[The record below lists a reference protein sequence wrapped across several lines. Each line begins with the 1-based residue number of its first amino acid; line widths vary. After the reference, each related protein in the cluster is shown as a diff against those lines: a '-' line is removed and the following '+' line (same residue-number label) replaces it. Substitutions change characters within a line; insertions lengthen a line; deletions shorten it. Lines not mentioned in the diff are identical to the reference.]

1 MLSDVTRLSQW
12 MGHHRT
18 RMELGPLS
26 ILIRKLLSHSLLST
40 DDQQA
45 IAALPHKLRRLQPGE
60 SILRE
65 GDQAEICPVLLSGFA
80 YRQKVASDG
89 GRQIVA
95 LKLPGDALDL
105 QSLYLEK
112 ADHDIRMLTTAEM
125 ALVPLAA
132 MEQLT
137 IKRPAVARAVL
148 IDILVEASIG
158 REWLLNIGRRNALAR
173 LAHLLCEL
181 HDRVSDI
188 ASEASEYFEIPL
200 TQEQLADLLG
210 LTPVHIN
217 RMVRQ
222 LEKMGAIGR
231 PSRSLTILNLSELA
245 KISKFSS
252 AYLHR
257 NNVSGV

>member
-1 MLSDVTRLSQW
+1 MPSDVTPLSRW
-12 MGHHRT
+12 MDQHRA

-40 DDQQA
+40 ADQEA
-45 IAALPHKLRRLQPGE
+45 IAALPHKIKTLPQGG

-65 GDQAEICPVLLSGFA
+65 GDQAEICPILLSGFA

-105 QSLYLEK
+105 QSLYLQK
-112 ADHDIRMLTTAEM
+112 ADHDVRMLTPAEL

-132 MEQLT
+132 IEQLT
-137 IKRPAVARAVL
+137 IARPGVARAIL
-148 IDILVEASIG
+148 IDILIESSIS

-188 ASEASEYFEIPL
+188 ASETSDHFEIPL

-231 PSRSLTILNLSELA
+231 PSRSLTILNFAELA
-245 KISKFSS
+245 KISSFSS

-257 NNVSGV
+257 SNASRV

>member
-1 MLSDVTRLSQW
+1 MASDVTPLPRW
-12 MGHHRT
+12 MDQHSV

-26 ILIRKLLSHSLLST
+26 ILIRKLLSHSPLSAS
-40 DDQQA
+40 DQEA
-45 IAALPHKLRRLQPGE
+45 IAALPHKIKRLLPGE
-60 SILRE
+60 TILRE
-65 GDQAEICPVLLSGFA
+65 GDQADICPILLDGFA
-80 YRQKVASDG
+80 YRQKVAADG

-105 QSLYLEK
+105 QSLYLRK
-112 ADHDIRMLTTAEM
+112 ADHDVQMLTSAEL

-132 MEQLT
+132 IERLT
-137 IKRPAVARAVL
+137 IARPAVARAIL
-148 IDILVEASIG
+148 IDILIESSIG

-181 HDRVSDI
+181 HDRVNDV
-188 ASEASEYFEIPL
+188 ASETSDHFEIPL

-217 RMVRQ
+217 RMIRQ

-231 PSRSLTILNLSELA
+231 PSRSLTILNFMELT
-245 KISKFSS
+245 KISSFSS

-257 NNVSGV
+257 SNASRD

>member
-1 MLSDVTRLSQW
+1 MRSEATPLSRW
-12 MGHHRT
+12 MDQHRS
-18 RMELGPLS
+18 RMELGALS
-26 ILIRKLLSHSLLST
+26 IFIRRLLNHSFLSAA
-40 DDQQA
+40 DQEA
-45 IAALPHKLRRLQPGE
+45 IAALPYKIKNMPPGG

-65 GDQAEICPVLLSGFA
+65 GDQAEICPILLSGFA

-95 LKLPGDALDL
+95 LKLPGDALDF
-105 QSLYLEK
+105 QSLYMKK
-112 ADHDIRMLTTAEM
+112 ADHDIRTLTAVEF
-125 ALVPLAA
+125 ALVPLSAL
-132 MEQLT
+132 EQLT
-137 IKRPAVARAVL
+137 MARPAVARAVL
-148 IDILVEASIG
+148 IDILIESSIS

-188 ASEASEYFEIPL
+188 AGETSANFEVPL

-210 LTPVHIN
+210 LTPVHVN

-231 PSRSLTILNLSELA
+231 PSRSLTILHFSSLTE
-245 KISKFSS
+245 ISSFSS

-257 NNVSGV
+257 TNASGV

>member
-1 MLSDVTRLSQW
+1 MPSDVTLLSRW
-12 MGHHRT
+12 RDHHST
-18 RMELGPLS
+18 QMALGPLS
-26 ILIRKLLSHSLLST
+26 ILIRKLLSHSMLST
-40 DDQQA
+40 ADQEA
-45 IAALPHKLRRLQPGE
+45 IAALPHKIKQLPPGG

-65 GDQAEICPVLLSGFA
+65 GDQAVICPVLLSGFA

-105 QSLYLEK
+105 QSLYLQK
-112 ADHDIRMLTTAEM
+112 ADHDVRMLTAAEL

-132 MEQLT
+132 IEQLT
-137 IKRPAVARAVL
+137 TTRPAVARAVL
-148 IDILVEASIG
+148 IDILIESSIS

-181 HDRVSDI
+181 HDRVNDI
-188 ASEASEYFEIPL
+188 ATETSANFEVPL

-210 LTPVHIN
+210 LTPVHVN
-217 RMVRQ
+217 RMIRQ

-231 PSRSLTILNLSELA
+231 PSRSLTILHFPNLA
-245 KISKFSS
+245 KISNFSS

-257 NNVSGV
+257 NNISRV

>member
-1 MLSDVTRLSQW
+1 VPSNVAPLSRWKEQQ
-12 MGHHRT
+12 RK

-40 DDQQA
+40 ADQEA
-45 IAALPHKLRRLQPGE
+45 IAALSHSIRHMAPGE
-60 SILRE
+60 AILRE
-65 GDQAEICPVLLSGFA
+65 GDRAIVCPVVLSGFA
-80 YRQKVASDG
+80 FRQKMASDG

-105 QSLYLEK
+105 QSIYLHQ
-112 ADHDIRMLTTAEM
+112 ADHDIRALTVAEF
-125 ALVPLAA
+125 ALVPLPAL
-132 MEQLT
+132 ERLT
-137 IKRPAVARAVL
+137 AERPAIARAVL
-148 IDILVEASIG
+148 TDILIESSIG

-181 HDRVSDI
+181 HDRMNDI
-188 ASEASEYFEIPL
+188 ATEASAHFEVPL

-210 LTPVHIN
+210 LTPVHVN

-231 PSRSLTILNLSELA
+231 PSRSLTILHFDSLA
-245 KISKFSS
+245 KISNFS
-252 AYLHR
+252 ATYLHR
-257 NNVSGV
+257 NNISGV

>member
-1 MLSDVTRLSQW
+1 MPSEPMPSSHWKDQ
-12 MGHHRT
+12 HRK

-26 ILIRKLLSHSLLST
+26 IMVRKLLSHSLLST
-40 DDQQA
+40 ADQQA
-45 IAALPHKLRRLQPGE
+45 IAALPHTIKRLPPAGT
-60 SILRE
+60 ILRE
-65 GDQAEICPVLLSGFA
+65 GDRADVCPVLLSGFA

-105 QSLYLEK
+105 QSIYLHK
-112 ADHDIRMLTTAEM
+112 ADHDIRMLTEAEL
-125 ALVPLAA
+125 ALVPLTAI
-132 MEQLT
+132 EQLT
-137 IKRPAVARAVL
+137 VARPSIARAVL
-148 IDILVEASIG
+148 VDILIESSIS

-181 HDRVSDI
+181 HDRVNEI
-188 ASEASEYFEIPL
+188 ASETSDHFEIPL

-231 PSRSLTILNLSELA
+231 PSRSLTILNFDELA
-245 KISKFSS
+245 KISSFSS

-257 NNVSGV
+257 NNGSRV

>member
-1 MLSDVTRLSQW
+1 MPSDVTPLSRW
-12 MGHHRT
+12 MDQHRQQ
-18 RMELGPLS
+18 MELGPLS
-26 ILIRKLLSHSLLST
+26 ILIRKLLSHSPLST
-40 DDQQA
+40 ADQEA
-45 IAALPHKLRRLQPGE
+45 IAALPHHIKRVPPGG

-65 GDQAEICPVLLSGFA
+65 GDQAEVCPILLDGFA

-105 QSLYLEK
+105 QSPYLHK
-112 ADHDIRMLTTAEM
+112 ADHDIRALTSAEF
-125 ALVPLAA
+125 ALVPLVAL
-132 MEQLT
+132 ERLT
-137 IKRPAVARAVL
+137 TARPAIARAVL
-148 IDILVEASIG
+148 IDILIESSIS
-158 REWLLNIGRRNALAR
+158 REWLLNIGRRNALSR

-188 ASEASEYFEIPL
+188 AIEISTNFEVPL

-210 LTPVHIN
+210 LTPVHVN
-217 RMVRQ
+217 RMIRQ

-231 PSRSLTILNLSELA
+231 PSRSLTILHFSNLA
-245 KISKFSS
+245 KISSFSP

-257 NNVSGV
+257 SNNMRV